1 MGLTVTSSNGP
12 KPAPPDPS
20 WDRLRAT
27 LTLDPDDLPV
37 PLEPPGP
44 NDVLV
49 CGASRSGTTLLAAV
63 LFQPPVSVSVM
74 EPWDALRLPP
84 RQLFASLRAEL
95 GSGRLRR
102 GHLDVASLRADGS
115 VVTCVDAEQQVSV
128 TLDPDYVLA
137 VKYPVL
143 WRYLDLLPTA
153 RFLVC
158 IRDPREV
165 VASFRRSPGR
175 LAEGLDYEV
184 PFNRAMNR
192 SLLESTHD
200 VALRR
205 VLLYDYV
212 HERVLPHLD
221 RPGVFVVR
229 YERWFSEP
237 DQLLAELGAF
247 LGTDLSR
254 PLARLRPPRN
264 RAAEP
269 TDEDAADLALARE
282 HCRTAEALGYCLA

>member
-1 MGLTVTSSNGP
+1 M
-12 KPAPPDPS
+12 
-20 WDRLRAT
+20 
-27 LTLDPDDLPV
+27 
-37 PLEPPGP
+37 
-44 NDVLV
+44 
-49 CGASRSGTTLLAAV
+49 
-63 LFQPPVSVSVM
+63 
-74 EPWDALRLPP
+74 
-84 RQLFASLRAEL
+84 
-95 GSGRLRR
+95 
-102 GHLDVASLRADGS
+102 
-115 VVTCVDAEQQVSV
+115 
-128 TLDPDYVLA
+128 
-137 VKYPVL
+137 
-143 WRYLDLLPTA
+143 
-153 RFLVC
+153 
-158 IRDPREV
+158 
-165 VASFRRSPGR
+165 
-175 LAEGLDYEV
+175 AEGLDYEV
-184 PFNRAMNR
+184 PFNRVMNR
-192 SLLESTHD
+192 SLLESTHN

-269 TDEDAADLALARE
+269 TDEDAADLALVRE